1 MSEIKVDKISPQSG
15 TALQIGDASD
25 VITIPS
31 GATITNSGTANG
43 FGGGAWTFIST
54 NSFSGQSSVTVT
66 GIDTTY
72 AIYVAVCTGIIN
84 ADDGVSAVLMQL
96 GDSSGIDS
104 GGSDYSYHMARGE
117 SSSASYAAST
127 STGASTIQIAGGTGN
142 ASGEGATCIA
152 YIVPHASIR
161 PLVYGVSAWIGSS
174 GASVTGTHG
183 GQRLASIAVTQ
194 FLIKPGSGTISGRVS
209 LYGIKHS

>member
-1 MSEIKVDKISPQSG
+1 MDGGSPV
-15 TALQIGDASD
+15 APA
-25 VITIPS
+25 
-31 GATITNSGTANG
+31 
-43 FGGGAWTFIST
+43 GGGAWTFIST

-127 STGASTIQIAGGTGN
+127 STGTSSIQIAGGTGN

-152 YIVPHASIR
+152 YIVPHASIK